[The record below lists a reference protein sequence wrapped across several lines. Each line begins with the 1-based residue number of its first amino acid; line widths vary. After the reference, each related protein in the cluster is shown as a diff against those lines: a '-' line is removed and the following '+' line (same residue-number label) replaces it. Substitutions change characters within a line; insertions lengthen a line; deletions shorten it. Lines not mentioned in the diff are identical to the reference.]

1 MTPQQFTV
9 QSDDGQILSVNP
21 GSIIVQDGQEVV
33 VSNNNTD
40 GNQQYVIQYVT
51 PQDTTFDDTNMVE
64 VQTIPGHTLQEIEI
78 EPSTLDV
85 DVNSL

>member
-1 MTPQQFTV
+1 MIDALIKRV
-9 QSDDGQILSVNP
+9 SVTY
-21 GSIIVQDGQEVV
+21 QCYEMYVV

-85 DVNSL
+85 NRTRINRQDLTII